1 MFLEFDLDDV
11 KEAGPAPTGKYE
23 LQITGAV
30 EAETK
35 AGAPML
41 VATLG
46 FTDTSLHYN
55 TFKHNITLPVEG
67 DEKAEFKKLMLKRFL
82 AAFDVPFRPGMDSAT
97 LTVNMIAQTA
107 FVEVK
112 LNEPNAN
119 GYVSNSINLPRLPDE
134 GQGRRR

>member
-30 EAETK
+30 LGETK
-35 AGAPML
+35 AGAPMII
-41 VATLG
+41 ATLG
-46 FTDTSLHYN
+46 FTDTSLNYN
-55 TFKHNITLPVEG
+55 TFKHYITIPVQG

-82 AAFDVPFRPGMDSAT
+82 AAFDVPFRAGMDSLD
-97 LTVNMIAQTA
+97 LTMGMIAQTA

-112 LNEPNAN
+112 LNEPNPN